1 MFGPLIAIP
10 IAQLPFVLRIGI
22 PVGTGQQIH
31 SAKAIRPVH
40 NLTVNS
46 ARLRACPRSP
56 GSPRLRSN
64 GRSLSWP
71 SRDCSTPGEGA
82 TDAIEW
88 LKQRSQPQLIA
99 TIDPETFFDFQ
110 QERPKVRIAADGR
123 RTIVWPT
130 NDFYALPVGGEG
142 GPSEHQRDLI
152 VCAGVE
158 PHLRWRSF
166 CDSLL
171 EVTQTMRADMVVTL
185 GATVG
190 ANPHSRPFPVTGSA
204 ANPVLAKR
212 LGLANPSYEGP
223 TGVVGALHDVL
234 DRANIPVIS
243 LRVAVPHYVPAP
255 PNAKATRALL
265 KRFEEVTRIHTGYT
279 RLDRPATD
287 WEGRVN
293 DAAKDD
299 AEVAA
304 YVGKLE
310 QTYDKAAPL
319 PTGDDIAAELEA
331 FLRERDPD

>member
-1 MFGPLIAIP
+1 MPALTWIATPPVERPLLVVAFRGLFD
-10 IAQLPFVLRIGI
+10 A
-22 PVGTGQQIH
+22 
-31 SAKAIRPVH
+31 A
-40 NLTVNS
+40 
-46 ARLRACPRSP
+46 
-56 GSPRLRSN
+56 
-64 GRSLSWP
+64 
-71 SRDCSTPGEGA
+71 EGA

-88 LKQRSQPQLIA
+88 LKLRSEPERVA
-99 TIDPETFFDFQ
+99 TIDPEHFYDFQ

-123 RTIVWPT
+123 REIVWPT
-130 NDFYALPVGGEG
+130 NDFFLLRSGRGEAD
-142 GPSEHQRDLI
+142 STSSRDLV

-171 EVTQTMRADMVVTL
+171 SVAQTLRAEMVVTL
-185 GATVG
+185 GAMVG

-204 ANPVLAKR
+204 ANPTLASR
-212 LGLANPSYEGP
+212 LSLASPTYEGP

-234 DRANIPVIS
+234 DRAGIPVIS
-243 LRVAVPHYVPAP
+243 LRVSVPHYVPSP

-293 DAAKDD
+293 DAAADD
-299 AEVAA
+299 EEVAT
-304 YVGKLE
+304 YVTKLE
-310 QTYDKAAPL
+310 QGYDKAAPL

-331 FLRERDPD
+331 FLREREGDIGT